1 MLMDLQPLV
10 RAGLPYAETL
20 GRLGTGVFL
29 YITPDQVLPL
39 TSIFGAI
46 IGVVLMFWNRV
57 VGIARKA
64 WHLVSRKKEAGS

>member
-1 MLMDLQPLV
+1 MLLDLQPLV

-20 GRLGTGVFL
+20 SRLGAGVFL

-46 IGVVLMFWNRV
+46 IGVLLMFWNKV
-57 VGIARKA
+57 VGLVSKA
-64 WHLVSRKKEAGS
+64 WRLVTRKQTDA